1 MSNTNELHDN
11 RYTKNS
17 LNIEFEISMPDAL
30 SCYANLFFT
39 HVIFNYYLIN
49 YNFLTWKHIFTFKV
63 WEKLVFIFNVLNPMN
78 SYQCS
83 VFTKMKF
90 VFQERQKDPKH
101 LQLWKIYGRY
111 LHDCNMFRQQYKIVV
126 LKCCCS
132 FVWNSSKH
140 FHIYCHFPWPIFVLN
155 LFASVLAHASNCM
168 YFAVSWTF
176 AFAS

>member
-101 LQLWKIYGRY
+101 LQL
-111 LHDCNMFRQQYKIVV
+111 
-126 LKCCCS
+126 
-132 FVWNSSKH
+132 
-140 FHIYCHFPWPIFVLN
+140 
-155 LFASVLAHASNCM
+155 
-168 YFAVSWTF
+168 
-176 AFAS
+176 